1 MAKSPFV
8 RDITAVTAPVATG
21 SDATIPIARAPFAG
35 TVSAVTYTPAG
46 DVTGAATNNRRFQ
59 LINKGQDGNG
69 STVVATLSF
78 GSGTNA
84 ADFDETTIPL
94 SGTEGATTVAAGDIL
109 AWFSD
114 AVGTGIADP
123 GGLVTVSIARS

>member
-8 RDITAVTAPVATG
+8 RDLSSTTAPVAAGTD
-21 SDATIPIARAPFAG
+21 STIPIGRAPFAG
-35 TVSAVTYTPAG
+35 AVSGVTYTPSA
-46 DVTGAATNNRRFQ
+46 DITGAATNNRRFQ

-69 STVVATLSF
+69 TTVVATLSF

-84 ADFDETTIPL
+84 SDFDETTIPL
-94 SGTEGATTVAAGDIL
+94 TATVADRSVATGDVL

-114 AVGTGIADP
+114 SVGTGIADP